1 MFLYERAKCID
12 LFSRSAKLSGY
23 LTYPNVA
30 LLEVTYVCES
40 ALIRATY
47 LDETGALRKVALLAR
62 KMHSTKGSAAVTA
75 CLGF

>member
-23 LTYPNVA
+23 LTYHNVA
-30 LLEVTYVCES
+30 LLQVTYARES

-47 LDETGALRKVALLAR
+47 LDETRALRKVALLAR
-62 KMHSTKGSAAVTA
+62 KICIQQKVVLQLLHA
-75 CLGF
+75 